1 MDTLLQI
8 DPVGETARICV
19 AIRRHLRDTLRRRGA
34 VVAVS
39 GGIDSAVAL
48 GLTVQALGP
57 ERVLA
62 LLLPERDSSPETL
75 VLGRRV
81 AERFGIERVEED
93 ITGVLESLGH
103 YRRYDDAVR
112 TVVPE
117 YGEGWTSKLTTSN
130 VLTGTGYT
138 VFSLVA
144 HSPQGRTVTRRVP
157 LQPYLE
163 VLAAMNFKQRVRKV
177 LEYHHAERRHY
188 AVVGTPNRLEY
199 DQGFFV
205 KNGDGSAD
213 FKPIAHLYKSQVY
226 EMADYLELPA
236 AVRNRTATT
245 DTFSLPQSQEEF
257 YFGVPLRL
265 LDLCVYA
272 KQHAISA
279 DEAALALGEARERIS
294 AIYAAIDAKRKATA
308 YLHEAPLLVEPV
320 ALTDS
325 SASGGQ

>member
-1 MDTLLQI
+1 MDKLLQI
-8 DPVGETARICV
+8 DTAREAARICD
-19 AIRRHLRDTLRRRGA
+19 AIRRDLRETLRRRGA

-48 GLTVQALGP
+48 GLTVQALGSK
-57 ERVLA
+57 RVLA

-81 AERFGIERVEED
+81 AERFGTEWVEED

-103 YRRYDDAVR
+103 YRRYDEAVR
-112 TVVPE
+112 AVVPE

-144 HSPQGRTVTRRVP
+144 RSPQGRTVTRRVP

-199 DQGFFV
+199 ELGFFV
-205 KNGDGSAD
+205 KQGDGAAD
-213 FKPIAHLYKSQVY
+213 LKPIAHLYKSQVY
-226 EMADYLELPA
+226 QLA
-236 AVRNRTATT
+236 AHLRVPPEVIARPPTT
-245 DTFSLPQSQEEF
+245 DTFSMPQGQDEF
-257 YFGVPLRL
+257 YFSLPYPQM
-265 LDLCVYA
+265 DLCLYARNRGLPPEEAAGLVGLSADHVRRVYA
-272 KQHAISA
+272 
-279 DEAALALGEARERIS
+279 D
-294 AIYAAIDAKRKATA
+294 IDRKRASTR
-308 YLHEAPLLVEPV
+308 YLHRAPCIVEDILPSPLKEAHP
-320 ALTDS
+320 
-325 SASGGQ
+325 